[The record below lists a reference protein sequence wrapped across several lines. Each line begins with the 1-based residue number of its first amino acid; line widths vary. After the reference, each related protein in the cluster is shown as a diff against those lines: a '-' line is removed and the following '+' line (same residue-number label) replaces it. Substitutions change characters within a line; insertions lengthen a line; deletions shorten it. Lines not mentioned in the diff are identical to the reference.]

1 MKKYI
6 EATVSYGFGKKQA
19 LRPRYNRA
27 ALLEFDFNGEDYE
40 LLEKIATELVDGA
53 GVMTSSL
60 DSAEHWK
67 DWRETVRGGMSE
79 NGHYDMAL
87 FMFCMLN

>member
-40 LLEKIATELVDGA
+40 V
-53 GVMTSSL
+53 TS
-60 DSAEHWK
+60 
-67 DWRETVRGGMSE
+67 
-79 NGHYDMAL
+79 L
-87 FMFCMLN
+87 F